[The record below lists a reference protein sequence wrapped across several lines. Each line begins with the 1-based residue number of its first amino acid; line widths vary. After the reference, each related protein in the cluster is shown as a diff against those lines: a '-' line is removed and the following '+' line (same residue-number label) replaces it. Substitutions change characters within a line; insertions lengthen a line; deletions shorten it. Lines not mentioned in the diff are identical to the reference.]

1 MGNVYWDVFFCKD
14 VSDLVIESFRN
25 VQDLK
30 MRPSCVSR
38 LRVSLSFCGRFVLYT
53 VLWVIVKAKD
63 VVKCVQVLCCR
74 YMQGASVLDPFS
86 FIGNEVEFGFGRN
99 SRSMVDE

>member
-30 MRPSCVSR
+30 IRSSCVSS
-38 LRVSLSFCGRFVLYT
+38 LRVSLRFCGRFVLYT

-63 VVKCVQVLCCR
+63 VVKCV
-74 YMQGASVLDPFS
+74 
-86 FIGNEVEFGFGRN
+86 
-99 SRSMVDE
+99 